1 MRIFIEK
8 TIGLIIIA
16 LAIIYASVYM
26 FLAVMGQVIF
36 TKALSDLTGKKV
48 TVGSFLI
55 SPGFT
60 FELRDFDIEGLAKSK
75 SLVASVDL
83 LRLFRKRLVFRKL
96 ILTEPQFFFNRYPAK
111 VVDVHGSVDIVTP
124 LPEKAPS
131 NKNNKALPF
140 GIARL
145 VVKNGKIVFIDQTVS
160 PSSIKIYLQDIDAS
174 VKNFYFYPTSRLTDF
189 KLTAV
194 IPWRDNEKQGRVELS
209 GWLNSLKKDLR
220 ATLKINDIDAIYL
233 YPYYSYWVD
242 LDKARIEKARLNFV
256 SEVSGLNNE
265 ITANCHLELVD
276 MVRKPLE
283 IGQSEEKASKLTNAV
298 LDRFKSMDDGK
309 VELKFAIKTKMDSP
323 QFGFD
328 NFKSAF
334 ENKLLRGRSTSGFRL
349 QDTVSVP
356 VKAIESGVR
365 SFTDLSRAMINGLF
379 SIGNEIKK
387 STEGLLKDKDSKETE
402 E

>member
-1 MRIFIEK
+1 M
-8 TIGLIIIA
+8 
-16 LAIIYASVYM
+16 
-26 FLAVMGQVIF
+26 
-36 TKALSDLTGKKV
+36 
-48 TVGSFLI
+48 
-55 SPGFT
+55 
-60 FELRDFDIEGLAKSK
+60 
-75 SLVASVDL
+75 L
-83 LRLFRKRLVFRKL
+83 LL
-96 ILTEPQFFFNRYPAK
+96 
-111 VVDVHGSVDIVTP
+111 
-124 LPEKAPS
+124 
-131 NKNNKALPF
+131 
-140 GIARL
+140 
-145 VVKNGKIVFIDQTVS
+145 
-160 PSSIKIYLQDIDAS
+160 
-174 VKNFYFYPTSRLTDF
+174 
-189 KLTAV
+189 
-194 IPWRDNEKQGRVELS
+194 
-209 GWLNSLKKDLR
+209 
-220 ATLKINDIDAIYL
+220 LKINDIDAIYL

-298 LDRFKSMDDGK
+298 LDRFKSMDNGK

-356 VKAIESGVR
+356 VKAIESGVK